1 VIVTTA
7 TVDDW
12 LLQNGRIDDDWDRRG
27 VPDRWSCTSR
37 VASYGHDVLGG
48 GKCQLITTKCS
59 CEQYTIHSLV
69 TADDSEHAPAIHS
82 GEEEGFHDAAR

>member
-12 LLQNGRIDDDWDRRG
+12 LLQYGRIDDDWDRRG

-37 VASYGHDVLGG
+37 VASNGHDVLGG
-48 GKCQLITTKCS
+48 GKCQLVTANRS

-69 TADDSEHAPAIHS
+69 TTDDSEYAGAIRIP
-82 GEEEGFHDAAR
+82 EEEGFHDAAR